1 MSLTNTTCTFILSKK
16 YDKVFVYGTEINDFH
31 SIDKARIFALHH
43 SAIQEIDNKINKL
56 DSDKITSHTVSD
68 ERLLQNIEVIDTSIA
83 LKNIVDIPVKKY
95 NYIDSEK
102 NTMNKY
108 IGFVSDDVNA
118 ILQDSNELLKE
129 YQPNIMQ
136 SYNNINFKDI
146 NNGLYEIELPYH
158 NSLDIDTDVL
168 LILTNNDNNFKYK
181 IKTKIISL
189 RNGKCV
195 FNVNHKADNVIL
207 YGTLLSDVKSFNK
220 DDIYTYHHG
229 AIQELNKV
237 INQKDSEIKELQ
249 TKTTLLEDENS
260 KLKSRLDAIE
270 KHLGS
275 HFFE

>member
-1 MSLTNTTCTFILSKK
+1 M
-16 YDKVFVYGTEINDFH
+16 DK
-31 SIDKARIFALHH
+31 
-43 SAIQEIDNKINKL
+43 KINKL
-56 DSDKITSHTVSD
+56 DSDKITSLTVSD
-68 ERLLQNIEVIDTSIA
+68 KRLIQNIEVIDTSIA

-195 FNVNHKADNVIL
+195 FNINHKADNVIL
-207 YGTLLSDVKSFNK
+207 YGTLLNDVKSFNK